1 MGNGTEFLY
10 LTHFFPVSFGLA
22 GGFNHVSWLLRQLS
36 KSGGAVAPLKGW
48 ERPIGISRL
57 GYLDWDLSN
66 VGESSSTWDSEV
78 GPWQGGR
85 SLDAIH
91 FLDVPSGGC
100 RDDQRKPALHPF

>member
-57 GYLDWDLSN
+57 GYLDWDIST
-66 VGESSSTWDSEV
+66 GIFRTWESPHRL
-78 GPWQGGR
+78 GI
-85 SLDAIH
+85 L
-91 FLDVPSGGC
+91 
-100 RDDQRKPALHPF
+100 K